1 MYMNDIFTDRAGEC
15 ESELSP
21 YDMSLVKINKCAF
34 VSLKSL
40 MDVLSPST
48 GYVPCRE
55 EETLFKM
62 TL

>member
-1 MYMNDIFTDRAGEC
+1 
-15 ESELSP
+15 
-21 YDMSLVKINKCAF
+21 MSLVKINKCAF

-55 EETLFKM
+55 EETLIEM